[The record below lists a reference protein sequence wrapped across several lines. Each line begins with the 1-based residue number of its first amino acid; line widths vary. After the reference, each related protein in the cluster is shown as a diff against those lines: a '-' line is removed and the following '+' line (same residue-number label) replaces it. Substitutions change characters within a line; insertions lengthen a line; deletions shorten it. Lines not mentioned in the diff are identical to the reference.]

1 MATRMK
7 REYSSA
13 FSLTV
18 WIRVCG
24 GEGWASML
32 LCSHRVLLIN
42 CRSFVWM
49 LIDCSIMM
57 HKRHQM
63 MMSPFGYYV

>member
-1 MATRMK
+1 MVRVERMENIRMATRMN

-24 GEGWASML
+24 GEGRESML
-32 LCSHRVLLIN
+32 LCSHRVLFIY
-42 CRSFVWM
+42 CGYFV
-49 LIDCSIMM
+49 SILMISVLA
-57 HKRHQM
+57 QL
-63 MMSPFGYYV
+63 